1 VKTPRIRSDL
11 SPSYIKKVNPWERN
25 PLGFY
30 TTLQNQSFGS
40 EAKPGVPGQHT
51 IAHSQHLENVNV
63 DLCEAKSYR
72 GVSQNTERQRPPF
85 AFQQET

>member
-1 VKTPRIRSDL
+1 MRRPRIRSDL
-11 SPSYIKKVNPWERN
+11 SSSSIKKVNPWERN

-30 TTLQNQSFGS
+30 TTLQNQSSGS
-40 EAKPGVPGQHT
+40 EAEFRYAAQGR
-51 IAHSQHLENVNV
+51 IARSQHLENVNV
-63 DLCEAKSYR
+63 DLYEAKSYR